1 MKRFL
6 VSIVIL
12 FLAVGLGPVDTPCY
26 VLDELGWFYSPYA
39 VEECLDDIY
48 LDTGI
53 RPYVV
58 LKAHDPDIGNID
70 AWTRDYFKRHV
81 HDEHGLLYVYFAED
95 DADAYVGRMRL
106 VAGDDVHVS
115 PDAFWDSIDGTWY
128 GDMSTDE
135 VVVRAFD
142 SLR

>member
-115 PDAFWDSIDGTWY
+115 PNAFWDSIDGTWY